1 MQTWELVAIIS
12 ILFTIPVLMVSY
24 FQLVLF
30 FYSLKYPRNLEKEP
44 PVLTE
49 FPKVSVLIASYNEK
63 YVIDK
68 SVDSVIATNYPKDKL
83 QIVFADDSTDETIAI
98 VDAAAQRAKNAG
110 IEAVVFRRPDRDN
123 FKSGAM
129 TLAMSLVTGEYVLQL
144 DSDSRILEDTI
155 LKGVHAFQTHPN
167 TSFVSFR
174 VGHYNRQFNMITSLF
189 AVSQDQ
195 GDTIS
200 KMGSYLSSFPFS
212 GQGGYIMYRCS
223 DIRKVGLW
231 SEHIEIDD
239 AKISWKLYA
248 AGTRGIYLSNARIM
262 SEDPETLEIWKK
274 RAYQIQKGWTKIAS
288 VYFKKTFHSKD
299 LSARDKFVLFLTYLS
314 PFTNLSWIITSFLS
328 GFSLVFGWQ
337 APGTS
342 VFSSPFY
349 VVIVTV
355 PTALFYLS
363 AFYALKV
370 QNIVTPRNLIMIP
383 ILTYASA
390 CMIILGAIAFIQ
402 GIFRKSTPYFKTPKT
417 GDKKFTKEVDYNRE
431 LKLWKVSYLELA
443 FSLVGIFLG
452 AYSLYVGVWVLGL
465 SMFGFSIL
473 TIKSL
478 NLSRLFRSRGS
489 GKGGHWSARKTKKGL
504 QVYESLDSSGSGMSE
519 D

>member
-1 MQTWELVAIIS
+1 MQVWEIVSIIS

-24 FQLVLF
+24 YQLVLF
-30 FYSLKYPRNLEKEP
+30 YHSLRYPLDLEKDT
-44 PVLTE
+44 PVLTDY
-49 FPKVSVLIASYNEK
+49 PKVSILIASYNEK
-63 YVIDK
+63 YVIDRC
-68 SVDSVIATNYPKDKL
+68 VDSVIATNYPKDKL
-83 QIVFADDSTDETIAI
+83 QIVFADDSTDETVAI
-98 VDAAAQRAKNAG
+98 IDTAAQRAQKAG
-110 IEAVVFRRPDRDN
+110 IESAIFRRPDRDN
-123 FKSGAM
+123 FKSGSM
-129 TLAMSLVTGEYVLQL
+129 TLAMSLVTGVYVLQL

-155 LKGVHAFQTHPN
+155 IKGVHAFQTHPDA
-167 TSFVSFR
+167 SFVSFR
-174 VGHYNRQFNMITSLF
+174 VGHYNRYFNYITTLF
-189 AVSQDQ
+189 AISQDQ

-200 KMGSYLSSFPFS
+200 KMGSYLPNFPFS
-212 GQGGYIMYRCS
+212 GQGGYIMYNCT

-239 AKISWKLYA
+239 AKISWNLYS

-288 VYFKKTFHSKD
+288 VYFKKTVHSKD
-299 LSARDKFVLFLTYLS
+299 ISFRDKFVLFLTYLS

-337 APGTS
+337 APSSS
-342 VFSSPFY
+342 VFSNPLY
-349 VVIVTV
+349 VIIVSLPSV
-355 PTALFYLS
+355 VFYLS

-370 QNIVTPRNLIMIP
+370 QNIVTVKNLVMIP

-402 GIFRKSTPYFKTPKT
+402 GIFRKKTPYFKTPKT
-417 GDKKFTKEVDYNRE
+417 GDKKFMKSVDYNKE
-431 LKLWKVSYLELA
+431 LKIWKVSYLELA
-443 FSLVGIFLG
+443 FSLVGLFLG
-452 AYSLYVGVWVLGL
+452 AYSLYAGVWVLGL

-478 NLSRLFRSRGS
+478 NLSRLFVRGHNGGGGQIPAKDREIAMQTFEAIES
-489 GKGGHWSARKTKKGL
+489 G
-504 QVYESLDSSGSGMSE
+504 SSGIR
-519 D
+519 

>member
-24 FQLVLF
+24 YQLVLF
-30 FYSLKYPRNLEKEP
+30 IYSLRYPHNLEKET

-49 FPKVSVLIASYNEK
+49 YPVVSVLIASYNEK

-68 SVDSVIATNYPKDKL
+68 SVDSVIATKYPKDKL
-83 QIVFADDSTDETIAI
+83 QIVFADDSTDETISI
-98 VDAAAQRAKNAG
+98 VDAAAERAKRAG
-110 IEAVVFRRPDRDN
+110 IDAVVFRRPDRDN
-123 FKSGAM
+123 FKSGSM
-129 TLAMSLVTGEYVLQL
+129 TLAMALVKGEYVLQL

-155 LKGVHAFQTHPN
+155 LKGVHAFQIHPDA
-167 TSFVSFR
+167 SFVSFR
-174 VGHYNRQFNMITSLF
+174 VGHYNRYFNTITALF

-200 KMGSYLSSFPFS
+200 KMGSYLPNFPFS
-212 GQGGYIMYRCS
+212 GQGGYIMYKSS
-223 DIRKVGLW
+223 DIRRVGLW

-239 AKISWKLYA
+239 AKISWKLYT

-288 VYFKKTFHSKD
+288 VYFSKTIRSKD
-299 LSARDKFVLFLTYLS
+299 ISARDKFILFLTYLS

-328 GFSLVFGWQ
+328 GFSLVFAWQ
-337 APGTS
+337 APSTS
-342 VFSSPFY
+342 VFSNPIY

-355 PTALFYLS
+355 PTVVFYLS

-370 QNIVTPRNLIMIP
+370 QKIVTTRNLIMIP
-383 ILTYASA
+383 VLTYASA

-402 GIFRKSTPYFKTPKT
+402 GLFRKSTPYFKTPKS
-417 GDKKFTKEVDYNRE
+417 GEKKFTKDIDYNRE

-443 FSLVGIFLG
+443 FSLVGAFLG
-452 AYSLYVGVWVLGL
+452 AWSLYVGVWVLGL

-478 NLSRLFRSRGS
+478 NLSRLLKSRGS
-489 GKGGHWSARKTKKGL
+489 GKSGL
-504 QVYESLDSSGSGMSE
+504 SKAEKSSTEMQTYESLDQGSSGMR
-519 D
+519 DD

>member
-1 MQTWELVAIIS
+1 M
-12 ILFTIPVLMVSY
+12 
-24 FQLVLF
+24 
-30 FYSLKYPRNLEKEP
+30 
-44 PVLTE
+44 
-49 FPKVSVLIASYNEK
+49 
-63 YVIDK
+63 
-68 SVDSVIATNYPKDKL
+68 
-83 QIVFADDSTDETIAI
+83 
-98 VDAAAQRAKNAG
+98 
-110 IEAVVFRRPDRDN
+110 
-123 FKSGAM
+123 
-129 TLAMSLVTGEYVLQL
+129 
-144 DSDSRILEDTI
+144 
-155 LKGVHAFQTHPN
+155 
-167 TSFVSFR
+167 
-174 VGHYNRQFNMITSLF
+174 
-189 AVSQDQ
+189 
-195 GDTIS
+195 
-200 KMGSYLSSFPFS
+200 
-212 GQGGYIMYRCS
+212 
-223 DIRKVGLW
+223 
-231 SEHIEIDD
+231 
-239 AKISWKLYA
+239 
-248 AGTRGIYLSNARIM
+248 
-262 SEDPETLEIWKK
+262 
-274 RAYQIQKGWTKIAS
+274 
-288 VYFKKTFHSKD
+288 
-299 LSARDKFVLFLTYLS
+299 
-314 PFTNLSWIITSFLS
+314 
-328 GFSLVFGWQ
+328 VFGWQ

-355 PTALFYLS
+355 PTALFYFS

-489 GKGGHWSARKTKKGL
+489 GKGGYWSARKTKKGL
-504 QVYESLDSSGSGMSE
+504 QVYESPDPSGSGMSE